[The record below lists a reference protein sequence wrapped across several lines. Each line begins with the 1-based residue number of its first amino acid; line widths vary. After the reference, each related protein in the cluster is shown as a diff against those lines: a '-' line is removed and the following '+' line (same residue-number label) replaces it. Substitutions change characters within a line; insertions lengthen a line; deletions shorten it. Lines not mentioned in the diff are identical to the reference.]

1 MLMGRAAMPGIRWQP
16 RTRLGACLKT
26 VAAFLPSIIAASAVA
41 GTAAPGTEAEGGAD
55 LPSVVLQRSDCH
67 LTEYRFLHGGHTY
80 ALVRTLQ
87 NKRVRN
93 LIFIDSRLACA
104 FDEYKYRPRK
114 DQHWPFKDDTAS
126 QLYEGAEYWPFL
138 WDTERWTDPRY
149 QWEWAAEADGLAYL
163 AAKLRESC
171 GLQPPSLVRPLT
183 RPWSTESATKA
194 EAVAANRAAGPRS
207 PGGYYQPGLLFPFGE
222 AGWINGDPAE
232 MSAEEKRLRATAEI
246 CIWSVR
252 LGGTQAAPI
261 EHVGGHDAEFQWPDS
276 RTTVRA
282 YQLGTAYPCY
292 VGLVDGRAVWARGN
306 YPGLRRQSERA
317 IDASGQRD

>member
-1 MLMGRAAMPGIRWQP
+1 MPGIRWQP
-16 RTRLGACLKT
+16 RTRLEACVKT
-26 VAAFLPSIIAASAVA
+26 VAAVLPSIIAASAVA
-41 GTAAPGTEAEGGAD
+41 GAAAPGIEAEQGAD
-55 LPSVVLQRSDCH
+55 LPSEVLQRSDRH

-80 ALVRTLQ
+80 ALARTLRE
-87 NKRVRN
+87 KRVRN
-93 LIFIDSRLACA
+93 LVFIDSRLACA
-104 FDEYKYRPRK
+104 FGEHKYRPGK
-114 DQHWPFKDDTAS
+114 GPFWPFGGDPESDPYA
-126 QLYEGAEYWPFL
+126 GAEYWPFL

-171 GLQPPSLVRPLT
+171 GLEPPSPVRPLT
-183 RPWSTESATKA
+183 RPWSNESATRA
-194 EAVAANRAAGPRS
+194 EAAAANRAAGPRS
-207 PGGYYQPGLLFPFGE
+207 PGAYYQPGPLFPFGE
-222 AGWINGDPAE
+222 AGWINGDPRA
-232 MSAEEKRLRATAEI
+232 MSAEEQRLRATTET

-292 VGLVDGRAVWARGN
+292 VGLVDGKAVWARGN
-306 YPGLRRQSERA
+306 YPGLRRQSESA
-317 IDASGQRD
+317 IGAPQQRD